1 MVGIMTGML
10 TELVIIF
17 TLVCFHELGHYLC
30 ARMFKWKIE
39 RIFLWVFGGTME
51 TDEAFRRPI
60 KEELLVTLAG
70 PFQHVIVFLL
80 LFLLPSDFLPESVF
94 HLIYQY
100 NWAILLG
107 NLLPIWPLD
116 GGKLLKIALDYTLP
130 FRKAHDWM
138 VVLSVFV
145 LLGGITYCVMSAFTN
160 LSIFLLFGFLL
171 LENRL
176 EWKRRY
182 YRWFRF
188 LWYRW
193 TEPRKYKKTKWLTL
207 HDDKEL
213 KRVLQDFYRDRNH
226 MIVVERNE
234 LAYPV
239 SEQDFLSIY
248 MKGKHLTDVTARRNR
263 M

>member
-1 MVGIMTGML
+1 ML

-30 ARMFKWKIE
+30 ARFYKWRIE

-70 PFQHVIVFLL
+70 PFQHIIVFIILI
-80 LFLLPSDFLPESVF
+80 LLPEGVLPASVYS
-94 HLIYQY
+94 LVVQY
-100 NWAILLG
+100 NIAILLG

-116 GGKLLKIALDYTLP
+116 GGKLIKLLLDYMIP
-130 FRKAHDWM
+130 YHRAHYWM
-138 VVLSVFV
+138 IFFSVLS
-145 LLGGITYCVMSAFTN
+145 LLSGMTYYFLSDLTN
-160 LSIFLLFGFLL
+160 LSIFLLFSFLL

-182 YRWFRF
+182 YRWWRF

-193 TEPRKYKKTKWLTL
+193 TEPRTYRKTEWLTFK
-207 HDDKEL
+207 DTENVKV
-213 KRVLQDFYRDRNH
+213 VLQNFYRSRNH
-226 MIVVERNE
+226 IIILEKDGQA
-234 LAYPV
+234 LPV
-239 SEQDFLSIY
+239 SEKDFLHAY
-248 MKGKHLTDVTARRNR
+248 MKGNHLTTK
-263 M
+263 